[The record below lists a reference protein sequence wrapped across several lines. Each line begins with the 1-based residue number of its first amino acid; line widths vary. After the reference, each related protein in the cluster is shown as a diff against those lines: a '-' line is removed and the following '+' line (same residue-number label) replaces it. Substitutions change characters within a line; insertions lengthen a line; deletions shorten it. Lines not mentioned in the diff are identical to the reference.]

1 MSNPRTTMRKIREV
15 LRLRLAE
22 GLSPR
27 QISAALG
34 VPRITVRRHLER
46 AAEKGITWPLSGD
59 MDDRALE
66 EVLFARIDP
75 TTSATRPLPDWSEIN
90 RELHRRSLSQRLP

>member
-1 MSNPRTTMRKIREV
+1 MSRPRTTMRKIREV

-27 QISAALG
+27 QISASLG
-34 VPRITVRRHLER
+34 LPRITVRRHLDR
-46 AAEKGITWPLSGD
+46 AVEKGITWPLPVE

-66 EVLFARIDP
+66 DMLFARVDP
-75 TTSATRPLPDWSEIN
+75 TISETRPMPEWVSVH
-90 RELHRRSLSQRLP
+90 RELRR